1 MNIISLYLAFD
12 NKLNFLGMCS
22 NKDILIQNLRFADEY
37 EVRYIEFTNDDFIN
51 SELANNSCYIER
63 IKNN

>member
-1 MNIISLYLAFD
+1 
-12 NKLNFLGMCS
+12 MCS
-22 NKDILIQNLRFADEY
+22 KNDILILNLRCAEEY
-37 EVRYIEFTNDDFIN
+37 EVSYIELTNDDFIN